1 MYSKEQGLYWII
13 LHQTWGIISWCHI
26 SSHQT
31 GTCFLQQC
39 ISTFRHITISWLG
52 HQQMSK
58 VPGGKKKI
66 IKLCSC
72 VTSIACSNSIL
83 NFKIEVQNSTCTRDR
98 LNYGH
103 IMQTLPHSL
112 CSFHYPHGKKITRLR
127 VKDDI
132 PLTLTCLKHL
142 FFVFNSDPFIA
153 GTG

>member
-1 MYSKEQGLYWII
+1 MNYFTPNMRYNFLMPYII
-13 LHQTWGIISWCHI
+13 TPNRNLLSPTMHFNIQTHHYQLTWPSTNVK
-26 SSHQT
+26 SS
-31 GTCFLQQC
+31 
-39 ISTFRHITISWLG
+39 R
-52 HQQMSK
+52 
-58 VPGGKKKI
+58 GKKKI